1 LATEKVEM
9 GIGAHTYDGVL
20 ENAVTQ
26 TNGTYNIFVDTDQVI
41 KDFMRKV
48 FDVSD
53 EVWDQIKDQI
63 PDKEG
68 KVNGEIISTGGI
80 ANFLEIVLK
89 IGIKVIGI
97 FFEILVDMIIY
108 TISAFLEFILQP
120 IFAALAAAYAI
131 PTPLLASLSIASQI
145 TASFKLSETIEKIT
159 EFIKKIQDFLSFK
172 WIEKLLEKISVKGPI
187 PSFKI
192 FGIEIPE
199 IKNNELAEKVKSIFN
214 FDDIQDFMNKTFNNT
229 EKFNIGNFL
238 FNPVDELS
246 KFIPDIP
253 VPETPDSPEIPEIP
267 ENPVLK
273 LIEEYKDPL
282 KMKELI
288 NKVKNSNVRCKLYLT
303 DDIEVGNVDLP
314 DNAKNAFKG
323 DNDNGFS
330 WFIPKN
336 ENILDD
342 LYNDM
347 SSDIKLQSNIVVFSN
362 EIHYLINEFS
372 KSSIINYKIKSNV
385 INNGVEMT
393 KFWYDPKTYQKNWN
407 DFFASDYT
415 LDKTRYLIMDF
426 GSIFLNQP
434 RKTGGENAW
443 FQTQGFNSIPTIA
456 GKCRARDYSIELFIL
471 LMKYGEE
478 KRYYKYFNGIVPVI
492 TKLGEL
498 EIINIPTIP
507 DIKINDIN
515 IDMPSLSDNIMDKI
529 PEKLSAL
536 LKKINM
542 IKTMIKIPL
551 NFVIEK
557 VNTILD
563 IIKNLLSFNIPKAFS
578 SLITLIN
585 DFLPTFDNIK
595 NTMIGFFKPILENM
609 LEKYENGKEILDNAL
624 NKTGKALKKTGK
636 QTEQTTQSIIMLV
649 DKIVKLI
656 TDTLPNIMLEIIK
669 ICANRSLR
677 IITEVFINDKINEI
691 KQRLLP
697 FGIPI
702 PIKLEGII
710 KIPEAKY

>member
-1 LATEKVEM
+1 M
-9 GIGAHTYDGVL
+9 GVGAHTYDGTL
-20 ENAVTQ
+20 ENVITQ
-26 TNGTYNIFVDTDQVI
+26 TDGTYNIFVDTDQVI
-41 KDFMRKV
+41 KDLMQEV

-53 EVWDQIKDQI
+53 EVWNQIKDQI
-63 PDKEG
+63 PDKDG
-68 KVNGEIISTGGI
+68 KVKGEVISTGGI

-89 IGIKVIGI
+89 IGIKIIGI

-120 IFAALAAAYAI
+120 IFSALAAAYSASLNA
-131 PTPLLASLSIASQI
+131 PMASLSIASQI
-145 TASFKLSETIEKIT
+145 NAALKLSEYIKKVSD
-159 EFIKKIQDFLSFK
+159 FIKKIQKFLKFE
-172 WIEKLLEKISVKGPI
+172 WISDLLEKISIKGPI

-199 IKNNELAEKVKSIFN
+199 IKNTKLAEKVKSIFN
-214 FDDIQDFMNKTFNNT
+214 FDDIQEFMDKTFNNT

-238 FNPVDELS
+238 FNPMGELS
-246 KFIPDIP
+246 KFISDIS
-253 VPETPDSPEIPEIP
+253 VPETPDLPEIPEIP

-288 NKVKNSNVRCKLYLT
+288 NKVKNSNVRCKIYLT
-303 DDIEVGNVDLP
+303 DDIEVDDVTLP

-323 DNDNGFS
+323 DNDNRFS

-336 ENILDD
+336 ENILND
-342 LYNDM
+342 LYNDIGA
-347 SSDIKLQSNIVVFSN
+347 DISLKSNIIDFSN
-362 EIHYLINEFS
+362 DIHYLINKFS
-372 KSSIINYKIKSNV
+372 KSSVIDYKIKSNV
-385 INNGVEMT
+385 INNGVVMT
-393 KFWYDPKTYQKNWN
+393 KFWYDPKTYQENWN
-407 DFFASDYT
+407 KYFASDHT
-415 LDKTRYLIMDF
+415 LDKTRSLIMDF

-434 RKTGGENAW
+434 RRTGDDNAW
-443 FQTQGFNSIPTIA
+443 FQTQGFNSIKTNE
-456 GKCRARDYSIELFIL
+456 GKCRARDYSIELFTI

-478 KRYYKYFNGIVPVI
+478 ERYFKYFNGIGPII

-498 EIINIPTIP
+498 GIINIPPVP
-507 DIKINDIN
+507 DIKIPDIN
-515 IDMPSLSDNIMDKI
+515 IDMPFLPDNIMDKI

-551 NFVIEK
+551 DFVIGK
-557 VNTILD
+557 VNIVLD

-578 SLITLIN
+578 SLIKLISG
-585 DFLPTFDNIK
+585 FLPTFDNIK
-595 NTMIGFFKPILENM
+595 ETLIGFFKPVLEKM
-609 LEKYENGKEILDNAL
+609 FEKYENGKEILDNAL
-624 NKTGKALKKTGK
+624 NKTGKASKKTGK
-636 QTEQTTQSIIMLV
+636 QIEQTTQAITMLI
-649 DKIVKLI
+649 DKIIKLI
-656 TDTLPNIMLEIIK
+656 TESLPNIMIETIK

-702 PIKLEGII
+702 PIKLEGMI
-710 KIPEAKY
+710 KIPDAKY